1 MEDLPK
7 KHPGVSK
14 KAIMI
19 TPPPPG
25 GFFLATLPALKEEGA
40 FLEPPTTA
48 DYESLG
54 DPDKSVQKR
63 NLKAPPGTI

>member
-1 MEDLPK
+1 
-7 KHPGVSK
+7 
-14 KAIMI
+14 MI

-54 DPDKSVQKR
+54 DPDKSVHKR
-63 NLKAPPGTI
+63 KSPSRDNLRAKHWGE